1 MLQPLGKESPPSV
14 LRLGGKQAATGSWL
28 LAKDWMGDWAASA
41 CSVAGSVECVFR
53 YRSVCLVY
61 RNPRVHSPAQ
71 RRNPQLQVPWAL
83 CPNSPDSHREGH
95 NVSLAYLSSGSF
107 HPTIHIPACSAS
119 WDFLCQLGPKWTSA
133 LSCNCHWRGAAN
145 VTHSPRSRTAR
156 LLSRARGQPFL

>member
-1 MLQPLGKESPPSV
+1 
-14 LRLGGKQAATGSWL
+14 
-28 LAKDWMGDWAASA
+28 MGDWAASA
-41 CSVAGSVECVFR
+41 CSVAGSVEWVFR
-53 YRSVCLVY
+53 NRSVCLVY
-61 RNPRVHSPAQ
+61 GNPRVHSPAQ

-95 NVSLAYLSSGSF
+95 NVSLAYLPSGSF

-145 VTHSPRSRTAR
+145 VTQLSEEPHSAALESGKRTAFS
-156 LLSRARGQPFL
+156 LEWEFALACLEGQQKI